1 MSKTSTK
8 PANPLG
14 ETRNKVG
21 IARMFG
27 VSVKIVETWIAQ
39 GMPVVSA
46 PSTRNGEYQISTQAA
61 WAWHL
66 DRMAASDGE
75 PDLNAERARLAK
87 EQADGQ
93 ALKNEALRESLI
105 PTAEV
110 TAGWAAVQAVVRKI
124 CNQMVDHTAPQLL
137 AAIQAATSEQ
147 AELAA
152 RKILTKN
159 IDAALNELATTALDD
174 VEAEEDAL
182 VDA

>member
-1 MSKTSTK
+1 MTSRSPK
-8 PANPLG
+8 PPQPLG

-93 ALKNEALRESLI
+93 ALKNEALRE
-105 PTAEV
+105 
-110 TAGWAAVQAVVRKI
+110 
-124 CNQMVDHTAPQLL
+124 
-137 AAIQAATSEQ
+137 
-147 AELAA
+147 
-152 RKILTKN
+152 
-159 IDAALNELATTALDD
+159 
-174 VEAEEDAL
+174 
-182 VDA
+182 